1 MQDVLRFLWFSASF
15 CQQQWHQSLGS
26 QAKPMKPYWS
36 NMRDSCTLPYANPI
50 LGINVE
56 LLNLKT
62 TIGLPL
68 ARHYQ
73 KAPLSRSRSKL
84 SPPITCFSPWM
95 AGLGDRIA
103 HSAPIFEDLFWIGR
117 DTRALTQFEICTYL
131 YICIYMLRSIYCLY

>member
-1 MQDVLRFLWFSASF
+1 MPALLPWLSARSLMVALTTIAQCGTSDAGRPPWILWFSASF

-36 NMRDSCTLPYANPI
+36 NMRDSCILPYANPI

-103 HSAPIFEDLFWIGR
+103 HSAPILEDLFWMG
-117 DTRALTQFEICTYL
+117 
-131 YICIYMLRSIYCLY
+131 